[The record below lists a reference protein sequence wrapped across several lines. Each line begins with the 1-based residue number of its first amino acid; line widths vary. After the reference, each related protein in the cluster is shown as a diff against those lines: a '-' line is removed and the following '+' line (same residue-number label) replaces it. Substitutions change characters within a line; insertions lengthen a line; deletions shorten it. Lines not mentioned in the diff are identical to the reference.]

1 MGSFSRSAQFL
12 AGKALESALFIVH
25 DCQLQLTRL
34 KHNLR
39 WEEFSRKPPKR
50 FFYIQLRHIV
60 VEKKETRQLCHN
72 CEMFHPSGLTRRKS
86 WEKILKD
93 FQFAQIPKIS
103 CCWGRRCRN
112 PCKTKVRPKS
122 GCSRQKD
129 GRWLEKFSVIGKDSM
144 DCVLT
149 SR

>member
-1 MGSFSRSAQFL
+1 MGSFSTSAQFF
-12 AGKALESALFIVH
+12 AGKALESACLSYTIASYSSL
-25 DCQLQLTRL
+25 DRNIIQDEKNLTGSLQKDFFLYPITTYCC
-34 KHNLR
+34 
-39 WEEFSRKPPKR
+39 ERKRNKTTLP
-50 FFYIQLRHIV
+50 QLRDVPSIRLDAQ
-60 VEKKETRQLCHN
+60 EKLR
-72 CEMFHPSGLTRRKS
+72 
-86 WEKILKD
+86 KILKD
-93 FQFAQIPKIS
+93 FQFAQILKIS